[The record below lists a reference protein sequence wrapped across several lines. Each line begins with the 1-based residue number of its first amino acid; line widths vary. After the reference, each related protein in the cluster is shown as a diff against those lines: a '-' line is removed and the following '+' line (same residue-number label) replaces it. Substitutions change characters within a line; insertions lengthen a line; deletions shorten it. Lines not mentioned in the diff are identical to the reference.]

1 MPMLMLCVVS
11 SAFSPPLPLS
21 SISPPLPPS
30 PSTTWPSTRRWRLDR
45 DEMYAN
51 ARLGSRT
58 FRVCCVLRKGRNGRR
73 GESAR
78 HREVA
83 EDYILFPRFVFSTI
97 VKLTSFFPLSSPFSP
112 IDFFCRRERRTTQTR
127 QLLSE

>member
-1 MPMLMLCVVS
+1 MC
-11 SAFSPPLPLS
+11 
-21 SISPPLPPS
+21 
-30 PSTTWPSTRRWRLDR
+30 
-45 DEMYAN
+45 AN
-51 ARLGSRT
+51 ARLGSSRT
-58 FRVCCVLRKGRNGRR
+58 FQVCCVLRKGRNGRR

-112 IDFFCRRERRTTQTR
+112 IDFFLSPRKEDHANTSTVERIAKAYIYKKRRRKGGE
-127 QLLSE
+127 SG